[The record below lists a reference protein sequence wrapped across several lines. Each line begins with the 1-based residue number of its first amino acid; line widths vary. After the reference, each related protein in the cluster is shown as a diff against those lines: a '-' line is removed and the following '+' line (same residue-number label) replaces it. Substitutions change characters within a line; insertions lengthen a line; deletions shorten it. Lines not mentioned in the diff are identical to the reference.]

1 MGRILPKAVVY
12 YQRMKKASPKAGAN
26 ADQLAR
32 FIYEMGI
39 HRHTPRSAFWF
50 MGDGGQS
57 VAEHLFR
64 TTMIAYALA
73 RTTPGID
80 VSKAVLLALVHD
92 IGEGRTGDPN
102 YVHQR
107 YGRLNER
114 EAVKDMGERLPFGE
128 ELLALFDEQEAKKTP
143 EAMLVKDADQ
153 LEWIAT
159 LREEEKRGN
168 TRAKGWI
175 RHAVLRLKTPQGK
188 RAAKQ
193 LLSTDPDSW
202 WFDAKDDWFINREE
216 KHRKKK

>member
-1 MGRILPKAVVY
+1 MP
-12 YQRMKKASPKAGAN
+12 
-26 ADQLAR
+26 DLAA
-32 FIYEMGI
+32 FIYETGI

-50 MGDGGQS
+50 LGNGGQS

-73 RTTPGID
+73 QITPGID
-80 VSKAVLLALVHD
+80 VSRTVLLALVHD

-114 EAVKDMGERLPFGE
+114 EAVKDMIEGLPFGANILE
-128 ELLALFDEQEAKKTP
+128 LFDEQEAKETP
-143 EAMLVKDADQ
+143 ETILVKDADQ

-168 TRAKGWI
+168 TKAKSWI
-175 RHAVLRLKTPQGK
+175 PHAVLRLKTSQGK
-188 RAAKQ
+188 QVAEQ

-202 WFDAKDDWFINREE
+202 WFDAGDKWFVNREE
-216 KHRKKK
+216 KHRKKVVDRNPPVIKRTSAAGRRRGPKA